1 MSTWAEKSKSSED
14 KVYCKIC
21 LETISVKSRGVT
33 RMKEHGNTEK
43 HKRNAA
49 EIRQSRPLKDF
60 FVQKTPAV
68 DISDDVCDSEIR
80 WCLLTA
86 EHDLSY
92 RFSDSAC
99 DTLKKMFPDSKIAE
113 KMQCKRM
120 KTMYVTAFGIGA
132 WIKDDVISP
141 RLRSAPFC
149 LMIDEGSI
157 RYTRKWL
164 VILVRYISDG
174 QPRTDFLGIHRRAV
188 HSSSARPRERDKNT
202 IEVQEYSLGKLS
214 WCYVGQCK
222 CDAWGERRC
231 YRKAEGRGP

>member
-1 MSTWAEKSKSSED
+1 MFLYTVYSNYVQQVGLSMAPPTVSRCTLFVANWLSEKDYSGELMSTWAEKSKSSED

-120 KTMYVTAFGIGA
+120 KTM
-132 WIKDDVISP
+132 
-141 RLRSAPFC
+141 
-149 LMIDEGSI
+149 
-157 RYTRKWL
+157 
-164 VILVRYISDG
+164 
-174 QPRTDFLGIHRRAV
+174 
-188 HSSSARPRERDKNT
+188 
-202 IEVQEYSLGKLS
+202 
-214 WCYVGQCK
+214 
-222 CDAWGERRC
+222 
-231 YRKAEGRGP
+231 